1 MGGGGHARSPLDV
14 LIEVERWGGLFE
26 ADPQERTKPNE
37 ASSDDGTSM
46 RTHIHTQI
54 QTQRRRQRSRASWRV
69 TGVAGKLGTYQR
81 LIKLADKEAAAS
93 AVPSSST
100 DPRACRGVCAVV
112 VAGKPWPTR
121 CRGDGTWLQRRRR
134 GGARSRRHRPRLAL
148 FTPKQEGCPE
158 ETGNTKKSS
167 FPHTPDAAARTPV
180 RLKVC
185 AGARGGGHYPPENSR
200 TGVDCSLSRVAPPP
214 TTVQSLTPTTRA
226 SHQ

>member
-1 MGGGGHARSPLDV
+1 MHDVVLEAESRRHLRNHFGHV
-14 LIEVERWGGLFE
+14 CTERWGGLFE

-100 DPRACRGVCAVV
+100 DPRACRDVLCCGSPPKWTTNFRPSPINFSGGLIKILVFNIQAK
-112 VAGKPWPTR
+112 VAW
-121 CRGDGTWLQRRRR
+121 
-134 GGARSRRHRPRLAL
+134 
-148 FTPKQEGCPE
+148 E
-158 ETGNTKKSS
+158 
-167 FPHTPDAAARTPV
+167 
-180 RLKVC
+180 KV
-185 AGARGGGHYPPENSR
+185 
-200 TGVDCSLSRVAPPP
+200 SLG
-214 TTVQSLTPTTRA
+214 
-226 SHQ
+226 

>member
-1 MGGGGHARSPLDV
+1 MN
-14 LIEVERWGGLFE
+14 I
-26 ADPQERTKPNE
+26 
-37 ASSDDGTSM
+37 
-46 RTHIHTQI
+46 
-54 QTQRRRQRSRASWRV
+54 
-69 TGVAGKLGTYQR
+69 
-81 LIKLADKEAAAS
+81 
-93 AVPSSST
+93 
-100 DPRACRGVCAVV
+100 
-112 VAGKPWPTR
+112 
-121 CRGDGTWLQRRRR
+121 
-134 GGARSRRHRPRLAL
+134 PRLAL